1 MELRQLLLC
10 TTVNVTETVEK
21 KTKLNCDM
29 DPLKNPQ
36 NNTEEAVTL

>member
-10 TTVNVTETVEK
+10 TTVNVTETVE